1 MNNNDN
7 IFALSSGRGKSGVAV
22 IRISGNDLEK
32 FAQRLVLPFAGEG
45 VRRGT
50 PGGSGIVPRRAYFT
64 NLRDDNGDIID
75 QCVVIYFVAPH
86 SFTGTDIIEIQCHG
100 APAVINKIFEFL
112 RGHNMRVATPGEFS
126 RRAFY
131 NGKMDLSDVDGLI
144 ALLDAQTDKQR
155 AAALH
160 SMMGGDSA
168 VYENWRDQMLE
179 ISAYAAAM
187 TDYDADDL
195 PPNIA
200 DRILERIKTLYT
212 AVSGVL
218 GNYKISRAIMCGINI
233 AIVGETNVG
242 KSSLFNR
249 IVGSA
254 RAIVSDIPG
263 TTRDVVSAQM
273 DIDGYVVNLSDT
285 AGLRNTA
292 DFVERIGIERTNTEI
307 ANADIVLHIIDG
319 DTPPCGH
326 PSGQR
331 GTLLS
336 PMTQPNSPLAR
347 GVAGETRRGVVA
359 PIAQNEIL
367 IVNKSDT
374 IDSHDIPGAIYVSAK
389 TGAGLPELMHEIR
402 NRIAEITNNGEST
415 VMINARTYDLLV
427 TARDELYA
435 ALGDFDGDYDIL
447 SEHVRYA
454 ADAIGR
460 ILGTIGTAEIL
471 DMTFS
476 QLCLGK

>member
-32 FAQRLVLPFAGEG
+32 FAKKIIGR
-45 VRRGT
+45 T
-50 PGGSGIVPRRAYFT
+50 PVPRRAYFT
-64 NLRDDNGDIID
+64 NLRDDNGEIID
-75 QCVVIYFVAPH
+75 QCVVIYFAAPH

-100 APAVINKIFEFL
+100 APAVINKIFDFL
-112 RGHNMRVATPGEFS
+112 RGHNMRIAPPGEFS

-131 NGKMDLSDVDGLI
+131 NGKMDLTDVDGLV

-155 AAALH
+155 AAALR

-168 VYENWRDQMLE
+168 IYENWRDQMLE

-195 PPNIA
+195 PPNIS
-200 DRILERIKTLYT
+200 DIILEHIKTLYT

-218 GNYKISRAIMCGINI
+218 GNYKVSRAIMCGINI

-249 IVGSA
+249 LLGTA

-273 DIDGYVVNLSDT
+273 DIDGYLVNLSDT

-307 ANADIVLHIIDG
+307 KNADIVLHVINS
-319 DTPPCGH
+319 T
-326 PSGQR
+326 S
-331 GTLLS
+331 
-336 PMTQPNSPLAR
+336 SPLAR
-347 GVAGETRRGVVA
+347 GVRCKTPGGVA
-359 PIAQNEIL
+359 NEIL
-367 IVNKSDT
+367 VINKSDT
-374 IDSHDIPGAIYVSAK
+374 IDSRNIDDAIYVSAK
-389 TGAGLPELMHEIR
+389 TGDGIAELMSIIR
-402 NRIAEITNNGEST
+402 DRIAEITNNGEST

-427 TARDELYA
+427 TARDELFA
-435 ALGDFDGDYDIL
+435 ALNDFNGDYDIL

-454 ADAIGR
+454 ADAIGK

>member
-1 MNNNDN
+1 MNNNDT
-7 IFALSSGRGKSGVAV
+7 IFALSSGHGKSGVAV

-50 PGGSGIVPRRAYFT
+50 PGGSGIVPRHAYFT
-64 NLRDDNGDIID
+64 NLRDDTGDIID
-75 QCVVIYFVAPH
+75 QCVVIYFAAPH

-131 NGKMDLSDVDGLI
+131 NGKMDLTDVDGLV

-155 AAALH
+155 AAALR

-168 VYENWRDQMLE
+168 IYENWRDQMLE

-195 PPNIA
+195 PPNIS
-200 DRILERIKTLYT
+200 DIILEHIKTLYT

-218 GNYKISRAIMCGINI
+218 GNYKVSRAIMCGINI

-249 IVGSA
+249 IVGA
-254 RAIVSDIPG
+254 NRAIVSDIPG
-263 TTRDVVSAQM
+263 TTRDVVSTQM
-273 DIDGYVVNLSDT
+273 DIDGYMVNLSDT
-285 AGLRNTA
+285 AGLRNTV
-292 DFVERIGIERTNTEI
+292 DFVEKIGIERTNTEI
-307 ANADIVLHIIDG
+307 ANADIVLHVIDA
-319 DTPPCGH
+319 TSS
-326 PSGQR
+326 PS
-331 GTLLS
+331 
-336 PMTQPNSPLAR
+336 LAKGR
-347 GVAGETRRGVVA
+347 SRAVAFREGGWRVAPDGVV
-359 PIAQNEIL
+359 EIL

-374 IDSHDIPGAIYVSAK
+374 IDSRDIRSAIYVSAK
-389 TGAGLPELMHEIR
+389 TGAGIPELMHEIR
-402 NRIAEITNNGEST
+402 NRIAEITNDGEST
-415 VMINARTYDLLV
+415 VMINARTYDLLM
-427 TARDELYA
+427 TARDELFA
-435 ALGDFDGDYDIL
+435 ALNDFNDDYDIL

-454 ADAIGR
+454 ADAIGK

>member
-1 MNNNDN
+1 
-7 IFALSSGRGKSGVAV
+7 GR
-22 IRISGNDLEK
+22 
-32 FAQRLVLPFAGEG
+32 
-45 VRRGT
+45 T
-50 PGGSGIVPRRAYFT
+50 PVPRHAYFT
-64 NLRDDNGDIID
+64 NLRDDNGEIID
-75 QCVVIYFVAPH
+75 QCVIIYFVAPH

-131 NGKMDLSDVDGLI
+131 NGKMDLTDVDGLV

-155 AAALH
+155 AAALR

-168 VYENWRDQMLE
+168 IYENWRDQMLE

-195 PPNIA
+195 PPNIS
-200 DRILERIKTLYT
+200 DTILEHIKTLYT

-218 GNYKISRAIMCGINI
+218 NNYKVSRAIMCGINI

-249 IVGSA
+249 IVGA
-254 RAIVSDIPG
+254 NRAIVSDIPG

-273 DIDGYVVNLSDT
+273 DIDGYMVNLSDT
-285 AGLRNTA
+285 AGLRNTV
-292 DFVERIGIERTNTEI
+292 DFVEKIGIERTNTEI
-307 ANADIVLHIIDG
+307 ANADIVLHVIDING
-319 DTPPCGH
+319 SVTP
-326 PSGQR
+326 
-331 GTLLS
+331 
-336 PMTQPNSPLAR
+336 
-347 GVAGETRRGVVA
+347 VAE
-359 PIAQNEIL
+359 NEIL
-367 IVNKSDT
+367 VINKSDT
-374 IDSHDIPGAIYVSAK
+374 IDSRDIRGAIYVSAK
-389 TGAGLPELMHEIR
+389 TGAGISELMHEIR

-415 VMINARTYDLLV
+415 VMINARTYDLLM

-435 ALGDFDGDYDIL
+435 ALDDFDGDYDIL